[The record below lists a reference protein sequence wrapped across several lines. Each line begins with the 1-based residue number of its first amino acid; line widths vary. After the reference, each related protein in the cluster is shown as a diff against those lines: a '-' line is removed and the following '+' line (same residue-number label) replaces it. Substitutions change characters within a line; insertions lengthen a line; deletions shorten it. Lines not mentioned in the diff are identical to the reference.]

1 MLHNNLPPNAQR
13 NSGEDAEDAV
23 TLEMLNEDGPQTERV
38 EIKAPLVKK
47 SVLQYN
53 PLPPKKTV
61 PKAFDF
67 QTTKRT

>member
-1 MLHNNLPPNAQR
+1 VETE
-13 NSGEDAEDAV
+13 GG
-23 TLEMLNEDGPQTERV
+23 TLEINNAVDGPQTERV
-38 EIKAPLVKK
+38 ENKAPLVRK

-67 QTTKRT
+67 